1 MAWEAAFVRLASG
14 HLTAMC
20 QAAGLRLSYSAERSV
35 EDELSRESSTDAG
48 TVLLSYLAML
58 MCATLAS
65 CCACQHRGSAALE
78 SPATLRLARA
88 FCSCLDTHAAHA
100 ASYSWHVRCACSYI
114 AVALTSL
121 PRGAHWRALLVRSR
135 LGLGIGGVA
144 IVAAS
149 VTAALGEQG

>member
-14 HLTAMC
+14 NLTAMC

-35 EDELSRESSTDAG
+35 EDELSRESSTDAS

-58 MCATLAS
+58 MCAPLVLFSPLQVCTGFSSFPSPTLQVAGVS
-65 CCACQHRGSAALE
+65 R
-78 SPATLRLARA
+78 
-88 FCSCLDTHAAHA
+88 
-100 ASYSWHVRCACSYI
+100 HVRCVCSYI
-114 AVALTSL
+114 AVALSSL
-121 PRGAHWRALLVRSR
+121 PRGAHWRTLLVRTR

-149 VTAALGEQG
+149 VTAALGEQT

>member
-65 CCACQHRGSAALE
+65 CCACQHRTC
-78 SPATLRLARA
+78 SPSWTLRLARL
-88 FCSCLDTHAAHA
+88 S
-100 ASYSWHVRCACSYI
+100 
-114 AVALTSL
+114 
-121 PRGAHWRALLVRSR
+121 
-135 LGLGIGGVA
+135 
-144 IVAAS
+144 VAAS
-149 VTAALGEQG
+149 TPMQHIRIIQLACALCVQLHSGRADFAASWRSLAGAAGPKPGRPRHRRRRHRCGQCHSSPW